1 MTIPMLEEVRQQLNP
16 SLRRPESKRL
26 HCFVVDDDADVRRFM
41 AFSLRRSGFDAH
53 DYRSIEEMEKA
64 LSQAHPDLIFLDVW
78 LDGSDAVDAIR
89 VLERHRYEGHV
100 QLISGRDTTMVENVR
115 RVGKGRQLRMLPVL
129 QKPFRSED
137 IRNIVHK
144 MNSGYAKGED
154 THRRSQLPLHSLPTA
169 KVALSEALEQGWLEL
184 WYQPKLN
191 IRRNRVAGAE
201 GLVRMRHPVH
211 GLILPDAFLPEADEA
226 SILALTEF
234 VITRALKDWHH
245 LAHSEHAMRLAVNAP
260 VSALSQVAIPELIRE
275 HAPTTPRWPGL
286 IIEVT
291 ENEVVQDIP
300 LAQEIATQLSLYNI
314 SLALDDFGAGY
325 SSFARLRALPFYE
338 LKLDR
343 SFVKNCAT
351 DRTNEGISQTI
362 IDLAHRFGSLA
373 VAEGVENGSD
383 LLSLYQMGCDIA
395 QGFHLAPPMPLEQL
409 VWTLNPGKDE
419 PSSLKPA
426 AGTMDAP
433 SLPTISR

>member
-1 MTIPMLEEVRQQLNP
+1 MAMLEGLRQQLNP
-16 SLRRPESKRL
+16 SLRPPNSKRF
-26 HCFVVDDDADVRRFM
+26 HCFVVDDDTDVRRFM
-41 AFSLRRSGFDAH
+41 AFSLRRSGLDAH
-53 DYRSIEEMEKA
+53 DYRSIDEMEIA
-64 LSQAHPDLIFLDVW
+64 LSKGHPDLIFLDVW

-100 QLISGRDTTMVENVR
+100 QLISGRDTTMVESVR
-115 RVGKGRQLRMLPVL
+115 RLGKGRQLCMLPVL
-129 QKPFRSED
+129 QKPFRPED
-137 IRNIVHK
+137 VRNIIHK
-144 MNSGYAKGED
+144 LNSGYGKGQE
-154 THRRSQLPLHSLPTA
+154 THRRPQLHSLPTA

-184 WYQPKLN
+184 WYQPKLD
-191 IRRNRVAGAE
+191 IQSNRVAGAE
-201 GLVRMRHPVH
+201 GLVRIRHPVH

-234 VITRALKDWHH
+234 VIIKALRDWHH
-245 LAHSEHAMRLAVNAP
+245 MSHSEHVMRLAVNAP

-325 SSFARLRALPFYE
+325 SSFARLRALPFHE

-362 IDLAHRFGSLA
+362 IDLAHRFGSVA
-373 VAEGVENGSD
+373 VAEGVESGSD

-395 QGFHLAPPMPLEQL
+395 QGFHLAPPMTLEQL
-409 VWTLNPGKDE
+409 VWTLNPGKRA

-426 AGTMDAP
+426 AGTTDGP

>member
-1 MTIPMLEEVRQQLNP
+1 MLEKLRQQLNP
-16 SLRRPESKRL
+16 SLRRSESKRL

-41 AFSLRRSGFDAH
+41 AFSLRRSGLDAQ
-53 DYRSIEEMEKA
+53 DYRSIEEMETA
-64 LSQAHPDLIFLDVW
+64 LSQGHPDLIFLDVW

-89 VLERHRYEGHV
+89 VLERHRYEGYV
-100 QLISGRDTTMVENVR
+100 QLISGRDTTLVENVR

-129 QKPFRSED
+129 QKPFRAAE
-137 IRNIVHK
+137 IRNIIHK
-144 MNSGYAKGED
+144 MNCGYEGQE
-154 THRRSQLPLHSLPTA
+154 THRRSQLQLHSLPTA

-201 GLVRMRHPVH
+201 GLVRIRHPLH
-211 GLILPDAFLPEADEA
+211 GLILPGAFLPEADEA

-234 VITRALKDWHH
+234 VITRALSDWHR
-245 LAHSEHAMRLAVNAP
+245 LSRSEHEMRLAVNAP
-260 VSALSQVAIPELIRE
+260 VSALSRLAIAELIRE
-275 HAPTTPRWPGL
+275 HAPPTPRWPGL

-325 SSFARLRALPFYE
+325 SSFARLRALPFHE

-395 QGFHLAPPMPLEQL
+395 QGFHLAPPMTLEQL
-409 VWTLNPGKDE
+409 VWTLNRGKEE
-419 PSSLKPA
+419 PSSLNLA
-426 AGTMDAP
+426 AGTTDRP
-433 SLPTISR
+433 SLPSISR